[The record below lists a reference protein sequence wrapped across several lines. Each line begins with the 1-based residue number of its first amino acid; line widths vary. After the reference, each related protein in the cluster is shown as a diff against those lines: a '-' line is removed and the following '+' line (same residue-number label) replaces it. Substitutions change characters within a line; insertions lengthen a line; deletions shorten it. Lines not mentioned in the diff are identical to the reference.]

1 MQRVSSCCRSSYFGV
16 CVPASPPPHSGLG
29 VGGTSWYQWS
39 CNLFMTWQLALSWLY
54 AKLWQLLD
62 IISGDKAQQN
72 INQKVQ
78 LGRIY
83 KSGNWTAHG
92 LKANQ
97 AIQFWAYQLF
107 QTIVEIHSMIKDSI
121 FPSPKPTKIYLLKCT
136 QNSEKR
142 DFRQYSLITPKK
154 SI

>member
-1 MQRVSSCCRSSYFGV
+1 
-16 CVPASPPPHSGLG
+16 
-29 VGGTSWYQWS
+29 
-39 CNLFMTWQLALSWLY
+39 MTWQLALSWIY

-92 LKANQ
+92 LK
-97 AIQFWAYQLF
+97 
-107 QTIVEIHSMIKDSI
+107 VK
-121 FPSPKPTKIYLLKCT
+121 PSSFGVTKNFKPL
-136 QNSEKR
+136 
-142 DFRQYSLITPKK
+142 
-154 SI
+154 